1 MKIVHRGKYF
11 SCKGYIKL
19 KLAKVPTTFTV
30 KPVLS
35 FLEIFCQDQQ
45 KQGQN
50 YKKATLIKAA
60 YEFFPVLLQM
70 VK

>member
-1 MKIVHRGKYF
+1 MKIVLRGKYF

-35 FLEIFCQDQQ
+35 FLEIFCRD
-45 KQGQN
+45 
-50 YKKATLIKAA
+50 
-60 YEFFPVLLQM
+60 
-70 VK
+70 